1 VEPGIY
7 ATATGEKLT
16 EEELFDRL
24 AEHRFVVVGEQHDV
38 AWHHEIQAQV
48 LREVA
53 ERVDSAALGMEMFQR
68 PFQAPL
74 DAYIA
79 GEISEADMLEQTEW
93 AQRWG
98 FGTDQ
103 YRPMWRFAH
112 ENEIPVV
119 ALNARRELSKAIA
132 NGGLEGLSQAEQAD
146 VPQLDLDN
154 VAHRAFVRHAFE
166 QHDMEMTEER
176 FERFY
181 AAQVLWDET
190 MAETAVEF
198 AGAHPDVDTMVIVAG
213 GAHADK
219 RFGIPPR
226 IERRVD
232 QDVVTLQPVSAADAT
247 SLEQLGQAA
256 DYVWVRT

>member
-1 VEPGIY
+1 
-7 ATATGEKLT
+7 
-16 EEELFDRL
+16 
-24 AEHRFVVVGEQHDV
+24 VVGEQHDV

-68 PFQAPL
+68 PFQSPL

-119 ALNARRELSKAIA
+119 AHNARRELSKAIA
-132 NGGLEGLSQAEQAD
+132 NGFSAKTG
-146 VPQLDLDN
+146 VPRLPN
-154 VAHRAFVRHAFE
+154 SSTYGSRTPTGVA
-166 QHDMEMTEER
+166 
-176 FERFY
+176 
-181 AAQVLWDET
+181 
-190 MAETAVEF
+190 
-198 AGAHPDVDTMVIVAG
+198 
-213 GAHADK
+213 
-219 RFGIPPR
+219 
-226 IERRVD
+226 
-232 QDVVTLQPVSAADAT
+232 SNAT
-247 SLEQLGQAA
+247 SQVGRSPGSSTTTPS
-256 DYVWVRT
+256 VR